1 MKPTEKT
8 AAVTQRASVAAE
20 TWGLYFSEMPYRMT
34 SPRSLQ
40 DSAAAMIRPAEND
53 TVFSAIDVSATDH
66 RPENEYV

>member
-8 AAVTQRASVAAE
+8 AAVAQRASVAAE
-20 TWGLYFSEMPYRMT
+20 TWGLYFSEMPHRIM
-34 SPRSLQ
+34 SARSSQ
-40 DSAAAMIRPAEND
+40 DSATAMIRPAEND